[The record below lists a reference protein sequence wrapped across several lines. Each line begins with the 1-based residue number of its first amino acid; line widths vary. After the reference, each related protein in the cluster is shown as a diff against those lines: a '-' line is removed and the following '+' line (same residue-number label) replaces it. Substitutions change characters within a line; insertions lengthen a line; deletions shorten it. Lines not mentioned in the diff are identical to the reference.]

1 MSVPEV
7 VLYSDGS
14 FGGDEWRTNLN
25 YSWVG
30 SDWNDSISSI
40 IVVSGTWQFYGDANF
55 SGTYSRPIGPG
66 YYPFVQDDFVNL
78 WNDSISSFQCVSFD
92 PADIVDPVTIDTVDG
107 LDWFG
112 TGYTGTVTVS
122 RAAALAFNN
131 EVGNYPS
138 YGVNPQ
144 YP

>member
-30 SDWNDSISSI
+30 SDWNDSISS
-40 IVVSGTWQFYGDANF
+40 
-55 SGTYSRPIGPG
+55 
-66 YYPFVQDDFVNL
+66 
-78 WNDSISSFQCVSFD
+78 FQCVSFD
-92 PADIVDPVTIDTVDG
+92 PADIVDPVTIDTADG

-122 RAAALAFNN
+122 RAAALAFND
-131 EVGNYPS
+131 EVGNYTS